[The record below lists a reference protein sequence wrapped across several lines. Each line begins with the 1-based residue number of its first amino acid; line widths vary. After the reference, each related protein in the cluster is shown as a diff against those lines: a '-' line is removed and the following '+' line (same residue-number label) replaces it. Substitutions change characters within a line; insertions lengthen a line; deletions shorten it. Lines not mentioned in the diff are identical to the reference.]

1 MVKLSI
7 KPRLQKD
14 KWSLYWK
21 TSMAT
26 QTLAMDEFELDV
38 PASTTAKEL
47 KAMVAKD
54 LGLAPVT
61 SLLRLEGF
69 EEPWELM

>member
-1 MVKLSI
+1 
-7 KPRLQKD
+7 
-14 KWSLYWK
+14 
-21 TSMAT
+21 MAT